1 MSDLNQRPSDY
12 KSDALPAELNWQRA
26 LLYIAGNKIS
36 SVKIHKS
43 LAFGHRPVNHIG
55 MIKLPELLAPA
66 GTLDAFKTAILYGAD
81 AIYAGLPG
89 FSMRARAKITTDEVK
104 AGIELAHNAEKKV
117 YLAFNLFAH
126 DFEYENLGRVSDTIN
141 YLRPDALIVSDPGIV
156 MWVRENHPDI
166 PIHIS
171 TQANICS
178 ARSVKFWQAAGA
190 KLCVLAREVTH
201 NEFKSIRAACPDV
214 GLEIFVHGAMCMSY
228 SGRCLLSNFITGR
241 PANRGACAQLCRW
254 KYDVILREHDSGVE
268 MPIEEDERGA
278 YIMNSKDLCLM
289 PRLGEVISAA
299 PDSLKI
305 EGRNRSEYYVG
316 SVVHAYRCA
325 MDAYAADPAGFDPAP
340 FMNALNVLETR
351 GYTTAFFDG
360 PVGPDAH
367 DYDTTRSTSEYHAAG
382 VITNATDDEIT
393 LELRNEIK
401 AGDEITFILPGTMDK
416 ATVKPA
422 RLINAANRTEVQKMA
437 AGQHNSIIIPRE
449 WLPDGL
455 GGKFVPYVLAYKH
468 K

>member
-1 MSDLNQRPSDY
+1 MGQNIDTMTKR
-12 KSDALPAELNWQRA
+12 
-26 LLYIAGNKIS
+26 
-36 SVKIHKS
+36 
-43 LAFGHRPVNHIG
+43 
-55 MIKLPELLAPA
+55 LPELLAPA

-89 FSMRARAKITTDEVK
+89 FSMRARAKITVDEVK
-104 AGIELAHNAEKKV
+104 QGIELAHTAGKKV

-126 DFEYENLGRVSDTIN
+126 DHEYANMPRVADVIK
-141 YLRPDALIVSDPGIV
+141 YLQPDALIVSDPGIV
-156 MWVRENHPDI
+156 MWVRENFPEM

-178 ARSVKFWQAAGA
+178 AKTVKFWQNAGA
-190 KLCVLAREVTH
+190 KLCVLAREVSH
-201 NEFKSIRAACPDV
+201 SEFKNIRAECPDV

-254 KYDVILREHDSGVE
+254 KYDVILRERDSGIE
-268 MPIEEDERGA
+268 MLIDEDERGA

-289 PRLGEVISAA
+289 PHLAEVIESN

-325 MDAYAADPAGFDPAP
+325 LDAYARDPEKFDPSS
-340 FMNALNVLETR
+340 FMDDLNRLETR

-360 PVGPDAH
+360 PVPSSAH
-367 DYDTTRSTSEYHAAG
+367 NYETTRSTSDYHAAG
-382 VITNATDDEIT
+382 VITAVSDENIT
-393 LELRNEIK
+393 FELRNETR
-401 AGDEITFILPGTMDK
+401 AGDEITFVLPNTMDK
-416 ATVKPA
+416 VSVVLSV
-422 RLINAANRTEVQKMA
+422 LINAKNGETVEKMA
-437 AGQHNSIIIPRE
+437 AGMGNSILIPRT
-449 WLPDGL
+449 WLGDTHSD
-455 GGKFVPYVLAYKH
+455 KFVPYVLAYK
-468 K
+468 KKR

>member
-1 MSDLNQRPSDY
+1 
-12 KSDALPAELNWQRA
+12 
-26 LLYIAGNKIS
+26 
-36 SVKIHKS
+36 
-43 LAFGHRPVNHIG
+43 
-55 MIKLPELLAPA
+55 MIKMPELLAPA

-89 FSMRARAKITTDEVK
+89 FSMRARAKITTEEVK
-104 AGIELAHNAEKKV
+104 TGIELAHAAGKKV

-126 DFEYENLGRVSDTIN
+126 DGEFANMPRVSEIIN
-141 YLRPDALIVSDPGIV
+141 YLNPDALIVADPGV
-156 MWVRENHPDI
+156 LMWVREHHPNM

-178 ARSVKFWQAAGA
+178 AESVRFWQNAGA
-190 KLCVLAREVTH
+190 SLCVLAREVSH
-201 NEFKSIRAACPDV
+201 KEFVSIRKQCPDV
-214 GLEIFVHGAMCMSY
+214 KLEIFVHGAMCMAY

-254 KYDVILREHDSGVE
+254 KYDVILRECESGIE
-268 MPIEEDERGA
+268 MPISEDEHGA

-289 PRLGEVISAA
+289 PRLAEVLESG

-316 SVVHAYRCA
+316 SVVHAYRTA
-325 MDAYAADPAGFDPAP
+325 MDAYARDPAGFDPNP
-340 FMNALNVLETR
+340 YMQMLNVLESR

-360 PVGPDAH
+360 PVPPDAH
-367 DYDTTRSTSEYHAAG
+367 NYDSARSVSEYHAAG
-382 VITNATDDEIT
+382 VVTAVDKDYIT

-401 AGDEITFILPGTMDK
+401 TGDEITFVLPGI
-416 ATVKPA
+416 AEGAHVKIE
-422 RLINAANRTEVQKMA
+422 RVINASNGMSLPKMS
-437 AGQHNSIIIPRE
+437 AGQHNSIKIPRNWFSPE
-449 WLPDGL
+449 CLE
-455 GGKFVPYVLAYKH
+455 KISPYVLAYKH

>member
-1 MSDLNQRPSDY
+1 M
-12 KSDALPAELNWQRA
+12 K
-26 LLYIAGNKIS
+26 
-36 SVKIHKS
+36 
-43 LAFGHRPVNHIG
+43 
-55 MIKLPELLAPA
+55 KLPELLAPA

-89 FSMRARAKITTDEVK
+89 FSMRARAKITTEEVK
-104 AGIELAHNAEKKV
+104 QGIELAHAAGKKV

-126 DFEYENLGRVSDTIN
+126 ERDFLNMPRVSDTIN
-141 YLRPDALIVSDPGIV
+141 YLKPDALIVADPGV
-156 MWVRENHPDI
+156 MMWVQKHHPDM
-166 PIHIS
+166 PIHVS

-178 ARSVKFWQAAGA
+178 AESVKFWQKAGA
-190 KLCVLAREVTH
+190 KLCVLAREVAH
-201 NEFKSIRAACPDV
+201 DEFKVIREKCPDI
-214 GLEIFVHGAMCMSY
+214 GLEIFIHGAMCMSY

-254 KYDVILREHDSGVE
+254 KYDVILRECESGIE

-289 PRLGEVISAA
+289 PRLKEVIESK

-316 SVVHAYRCA
+316 SVVHAYRSA
-325 MDAYAADPAGFDPAP
+325 LDAYARNPDNFDPML
-340 FMNALNVLETR
+340 FMDELNRLETR

-360 PVGPDAH
+360 NLGPDAH
-367 DYDTTRSTSEYHAAG
+367 NYETTRSTSEFHAAG
-382 VITNATDDEIT
+382 VITAVDDEKIT

-401 AGDEITFILPGTMDK
+401 QGDEITFVLPMVD
-416 ATVKPA
+416 ASVSVVLPQI
-422 RLINAANRTEVQKMA
+422 INAKNGEQLPKMS
-437 AGQHNSIIIPRE
+437 AGQHNSLIIPRTWITKE
-449 WLPDGL
+449 QD
-455 GGKFVPYVLAYKH
+455 KFVPYVLAYKH

>member
-1 MSDLNQRPSDY
+1 MCM
-12 KSDALPAELNWQRA
+12 K
-26 LLYIAGNKIS
+26 KI
-36 SVKIHKS
+36 
-43 LAFGHRPVNHIG
+43 
-55 MIKLPELLAPA
+55 PELLAPA

-89 FSMRARAKITTDEVK
+89 FSMRARAKITTEEVK
-104 AGIELAHNAEKKV
+104 QGIDLAHAAGKKV

-126 DFEYENLGRVSDTIN
+126 DRDFVNMPRVSEIIN
-141 YLRPDALIVSDPGIV
+141 YLKPDALIISDPGV
-156 MWVRENHPDI
+156 LNWVRENHPDM

-171 TQANICS
+171 TQTNICS
-178 ARSVKFWQAAGA
+178 AAGVKFWQKAGA
-190 KLCVLAREVTH
+190 KLCVLAREVSH
-201 NEFKSIRAACPDV
+201 EEFKSIRKQCPDI

-254 KYDVILREHDSGVE
+254 KYDVILRERESGVE
-268 MPIEEDERGA
+268 MPLEEDERGA

-289 PRLGEVISAA
+289 PRLREVLESQ

-316 SVVHAYRCA
+316 SVVHAYRA
-325 MDAYAADPAGFDPAP
+325 AIDAYAKDPENFDPAP
-340 FMNALNVLETR
+340 FMKDLEKLETR

-360 PVGPDAH
+360 ALGADAH
-367 DYDTTRSTSEYHAAG
+367 NYETTRSTSVFHAAG
-382 VITNATDDEIT
+382 VITGVDDKNIT

-401 AGDEITFILPGTMDK
+401 QGDEITFILPGIMDK
-416 ATVKPA
+416 VSVTLPKI
-422 RLINAANRTEVQKMA
+422 INAKNGEELAKMS
-437 AGQHNSIIIPRE
+437 AGQKNSLIIPRD
-449 WLPDGL
+449 WLGDKYQD
-455 GGKFVPYVLAYKH
+455 KFVPYVLAYKH

>member
-1 MSDLNQRPSDY
+1 
-12 KSDALPAELNWQRA
+12 
-26 LLYIAGNKIS
+26 
-36 SVKIHKS
+36 
-43 LAFGHRPVNHIG
+43 

-89 FSMRARAKITTDEVK
+89 FSMRARAKITVDQVRT
-104 AGIELAHNAEKKV
+104 GIELAHAAGRKV

-126 DFEYENLGRVSDTIN
+126 ERDFENMPRVSDVIN
-141 YLRPDALIVSDPGIV
+141 YLRPDALIVADPGV
-156 MWVRENHPDI
+156 MMWVREHHPEI

-178 ARSVKFWQAAGA
+178 AESVKFWQRAGA
-190 KLCVLAREVTH
+190 RLCVLAREVSH
-201 NEFKSIRAACPDV
+201 DEFKIIRARCPDI
-214 GLEIFVHGAMCMSY
+214 GLEIFIHGAMCMSY

-254 KYDVILREHDSGVE
+254 KYDVILRECESGIE
-268 MPIEEDERGA
+268 MPIEEDARGA
-278 YIMNSKDLCLM
+278 YIMNSRDLCLM
-289 PRLGEVISAA
+289 PRLRDVLESH

-316 SVVHAYRCA
+316 TVVHAYRAA
-325 MDAYAADPAGFDPAP
+325 MDAYACDPENFDPSP
-340 FMNALNVLETR
+340 FMDELNRLETR

-360 PVGPDAH
+360 NLGPDAH
-367 DYDTTRSTSEYHAAG
+367 NYETTRSTSVWHAAG
-382 VITNATDDEIT
+382 VITAVTPERVT

-401 AGDEITFILPGTMDK
+401 QGDKITFIMPNKTKGGSVLLPEIM
-416 ATVKPA
+416 
-422 RLINAANRTEVQKMA
+422 NAQTGAQLPKMS
-437 AGQHNSIIIPRE
+437 AGQHNSLVIPRA
-449 WLPDGL
+449 WFGDVDYAA
-455 GGKFVPYVLAYKH
+455 FVPYILAYKH

>member
-1 MSDLNQRPSDY
+1 MT
-12 KSDALPAELNWQRA
+12 
-26 LLYIAGNKIS
+26 
-36 SVKIHKS
+36 
-43 LAFGHRPVNHIG
+43 
-55 MIKLPELLAPA
+55 KLPELLAPA

-89 FSMRARAKITTDEVK
+89 FSMRARAKITTEEVK
-104 AGIELAHNAEKKV
+104 TGIELAHAAGKKV

-126 DFEYENLGRVSDTIN
+126 DGEFANMPRVSEIIN
-141 YLRPDALIVSDPGIV
+141 YLNPDALIVADPGV
-156 MWVRENHPDI
+156 LMWVREHHPNM

-178 ARSVKFWQAAGA
+178 AESVRFWQRAGA
-190 KLCVLAREVTH
+190 SLCVLAREVSH
-201 NEFKSIRAACPDV
+201 KEFVSIRKQCPDIK
-214 GLEIFVHGAMCMSY
+214 LEIFVHGAMCMSY
-228 SGRCLLSNFITGR
+228 SGRCLLSNYITGR

-254 KYDVILREHDSGVE
+254 KYDVVLREVESGVE

-289 PRLGEVISAA
+289 PRLTEVLESA

-325 MDAYAADPAGFDPAP
+325 MDDYARDPEHFDPAKYID
-340 FMNALNVLETR
+340 MLNVLESR

-360 PVGPDAH
+360 PVPPDAH
-367 DYDTTRSTSEYHAAG
+367 NYDSARSVSEYHAAG
-382 VITNATDDEIT
+382 VVTATDKDYIT
-393 LELRNEIK
+393 LELRNEII
-401 AGDEITFILPGTMDK
+401 AGSDIIFVLPGIVGD
-416 ATVKPA
+416 VKVKIA
-422 RLINAANRTEVQKMA
+422 RVINANNGAEQPKMS
-437 AGQHNSIIIPRE
+437 AGQHNAIKIPRKWFPAE
-449 WLPDGL
+449 YIDKITP
-455 GGKFVPYVLAYKH
+455 FVLAYKH

>member
-1 MSDLNQRPSDY
+1 MNT
-12 KSDALPAELNWQRA
+12 
-26 LLYIAGNKIS
+26 
-36 SVKIHKS
+36 
-43 LAFGHRPVNHIG
+43 
-55 MIKLPELLAPA
+55 KLPELLAPA

-89 FSMRARAKITTDEVK
+89 FSMRARAKINVEEVK
-104 AGIELAHNAEKKV
+104 QGIELAHAAGKKV

-126 DFEYENLGRVSDTIN
+126 DHEYVNMPRVSEVIN

-156 MWVRENHPDI
+156 MYVHENHPDI

-178 ARSVKFWQAAGA
+178 AKTVKFWQNAGA
-190 KLCVLAREVTH
+190 KLCVLAREVSH
-201 NEFKSIRAACPDV
+201 SEFRHIREMCPDI

-254 KYDVILREHDSGVE
+254 KYDVILRERDSGVE
-268 MPIEEDERGA
+268 MPIDEDERGA

-289 PRLGEVISAA
+289 PRLAEVVSAN

-325 MDAYAADPAGFDPAP
+325 LDAYARDPENFDATP
-340 FMNALNVLETR
+340 FMESLNRLETR

-360 PVGPDAH
+360 PVTPDAH
-367 DYDTTRSTSEYHAAG
+367 NYETTRSTSDYHAAG
-382 VITNATDDEIT
+382 VITAVDDDNIT
-393 LELRNEIK
+393 FELRNETRI
-401 AGDEITFILPGTMDK
+401 GDEITFILPGTMDSVS
-416 ATVKPA
+416 VKLEH
-422 RLINAANRTEVQKMA
+422 LINAKNGENVEKLA
-437 AGQHNSIIIPRE
+437 AGMGNSILIPRT
-449 WLPDGL
+449 WLGDKHIE
-455 GGKFVPYVLAYKH
+455 KFVPYVLAYKH
-468 K
+468 KR

>member
-1 MSDLNQRPSDY
+1 M
-12 KSDALPAELNWQRA
+12 
-26 LLYIAGNKIS
+26 GMNK
-36 SVKIHKS
+36 V
-43 LAFGHRPVNHIG
+43 
-55 MIKLPELLAPA
+55 KLPELLAPA

-89 FSMRARAKITTDEVK
+89 FSMRARAKIDVEGVK
-104 AGIELAHNAEKKV
+104 QGIELAHAAGKKV

-126 DFEYENLGRVSDTIN
+126 DREYANMPRVAEIID
-141 YLRPDALIVSDPGIV
+141 YLHPDALIVSDPGIV
-156 MWVRENHPDI
+156 MWVRENFPEM

-178 ARSVKFWQAAGA
+178 AKTVKFWQNAGA
-190 KLCVLAREVTH
+190 KLCVLAREVSH
-201 NEFKSIRAACPDV
+201 SEFKNIRAECPDI

-254 KYDVILREHDSGVE
+254 KYDVILREKETGVE
-268 MPIEEDERGA
+268 MPIDEDERGA

-289 PRLGEVISAA
+289 PRLGEVVSAA

-325 MDAYAADPAGFDPAP
+325 LDAYARDPENFDSTP
-340 FMNALNVLETR
+340 FMENLNRLETR

-360 PVGPDAH
+360 PVPPSAH
-367 DYDTTRSTSEYHAAG
+367 NYETTRSTSNFHAAG
-382 VITNATDDEIT
+382 VIMAADDKNIT
-393 LELRNEIK
+393 FELRNETRV
-401 AGDEITFILPGTMDK
+401 GDEITFILPGTMDFVS
-416 ATVKPA
+416 VKLPE
-422 RLINAANRTEVQKMA
+422 LINAKNGERVQKMA
-437 AGQHNSIIIPRE
+437 AGMGNAILISRA
-449 WLPDGL
+449 WLGDVHTD
-455 GGKFVPYVLAYKH
+455 KFVPYVLAYK
-468 K
+468 KK

>member
-1 MSDLNQRPSDY
+1 MT
-12 KSDALPAELNWQRA
+12 K
-26 LLYIAGNKIS
+26 
-36 SVKIHKS
+36 
-43 LAFGHRPVNHIG
+43 
-55 MIKLPELLAPA
+55 KLPELLAPA

-89 FSMRARAKITTDEVK
+89 FSMRARAKINVEEVK
-104 AGIELAHNAEKKV
+104 QGIDLAHAAGKKV

-126 DFEYENLGRVSDTIN
+126 DHEYANMPRVSEIIN
-141 YLRPDALIVSDPGIV
+141 YLQPDALIVSDPGI
-156 MWVRENHPDI
+156 MTYVRENHPEI

-178 ARSVKFWQAAGA
+178 AKTVKFWQNAGA
-190 KLCVLAREVTH
+190 KLCVLAREVSH
-201 NEFKSIRAACPDV
+201 NEFKTIRAECPDV

-268 MPIEEDERGA
+268 MPIDEDERGA

-289 PRLGEVISAA
+289 PRLAEVVSAN

-325 MDAYAADPAGFDPAP
+325 LDAYAADPENFNPAP
-340 FMNALNVLETR
+340 FMENLNRLETR

-360 PVGPDAH
+360 PVTPDAH
-367 DYDTTRSTSEYHAAG
+367 NYETTRSTSEFHAAG
-382 VITNATDDEIT
+382 VITAVDDENIT
-393 LELRNEIK
+393 FELRNETRT
-401 AGDEITFILPGTMDK
+401 GDEITFILPGTMDSVS
-416 ATVKPA
+416 VKLEK
-422 RLINAANRTEVQKMA
+422 LINAKNGEVVEKMA
-437 AGQHNSIIIPRE
+437 AGMGNSILIPRIC
-449 WLPDGL
+449 L
-455 GGKFVPYVLAYKH
+455 GDKHADKFVPYVLAYKP
-468 K
+468 KNRQ

>member
-1 MSDLNQRPSDY
+1 MT
-12 KSDALPAELNWQRA
+12 K
-26 LLYIAGNKIS
+26 
-36 SVKIHKS
+36 
-43 LAFGHRPVNHIG
+43 
-55 MIKLPELLAPA
+55 KLPELLAPA

-89 FSMRARAKITTDEVK
+89 FSMRARAKIDVEGVK
-104 AGIELAHNAEKKV
+104 QGIELAHAAGKKV

-126 DFEYENLGRVSDTIN
+126 DHEYANMPRVAEVIK
-141 YLRPDALIVSDPGIV
+141 YLKPDALIVSDPGIV
-156 MWVRENHPDI
+156 MWVRENFPEI

-178 ARSVKFWQAAGA
+178 AKTVKFWQNAGA
-190 KLCVLAREVTH
+190 KLCVLAREVSH
-201 NEFKSIRAACPDV
+201 NEFKTIRAECPDI

-254 KYDVILREHDSGVE
+254 KYDVILREADTGIE

-289 PRLGEVISAA
+289 PRLGEVVAA
-299 PDSLKI
+299 NPDSLKI

-325 MDAYAADPAGFDPAP
+325 LDEYARDPENFDPTA
-340 FMNALNVLETR
+340 FMDNLNRLETR

-360 PVGPDAH
+360 PLGPSAH
-367 DYDTTRSTSEYHAAG
+367 NYNTTRSTSEYHAAG
-382 VITNATDDEIT
+382 VITAVDDENIT
-393 LELRNEIK
+393 FELRNETRV
-401 AGDEITFILPGTMDK
+401 GDEITFILPNTMDK
-416 ATVKPA
+416 VSVTLEKLLNAKNGDTV
-422 RLINAANRTEVQKMA
+422 EKMA
-437 AGQHNSIIIPRE
+437 AGMGNSIIIPRT
-449 WLPDGL
+449 WLGDNHQDKL
-455 GGKFVPYVLAYKH
+455 VPYVLAYK
-468 K
+468 KKR

>member
-1 MSDLNQRPSDY
+1 M
-12 KSDALPAELNWQRA
+12 K
-26 LLYIAGNKIS
+26 
-36 SVKIHKS
+36 
-43 LAFGHRPVNHIG
+43 
-55 MIKLPELLAPA
+55 KLPELLAPA

-89 FSMRARAKITTDEVK
+89 FSMRARAKITTDEVR
-104 AGIELAHNAEKKV
+104 AGIDLAHRAGKKV

-126 DFEYENLGRVSDTIN
+126 DHDYANMPRVSETIN
-141 YLRPDALIVSDPGIV
+141 YLRPDALIVSDPGVV

-178 ARSVKFWQAAGA
+178 AESVKFWQAAGA

-228 SGRCLLSNFITGR
+228 SGRCLLSNFVTGR

-254 KYDVILREHDSGVE
+254 KYDVILRERESGLE
-268 MPIEEDERGA
+268 MPIEEDDRGA

-289 PRLGEVISAA
+289 PRLGDVIAA
-299 PDSLKI
+299 GPDSLKI

-316 SVVHAYRCA
+316 SVVRAYRCA
-325 MDAYAADPAGFDPAP
+325 IDAYAADPTGFDPAP

-367 DYDTTRSTSEYHAAG
+367 DYDTTRSTSDYQAAG
-382 VITNATDDEIT
+382 VITKVTNDEIT
-393 LELRNEIK
+393 LELRNELK
-401 AGDEITFILPGTMDK
+401 AGDEITFILPGTIET
-416 ATVKPA
+416 ASVIL
-422 RLINAANRTEVQKMA
+422 REIINAATATPQPKMS
-437 AGQHNSIIIPRE
+437 AGQHNAVIIPRE
-449 WLPDGL
+449 WFVPSQADKL
-455 GGKFVPYVLAYKH
+455 VPYVLAYKR

>member
-1 MSDLNQRPSDY
+1 MST
-12 KSDALPAELNWQRA
+12 K
-26 LLYIAGNKIS
+26 
-36 SVKIHKS
+36 
-43 LAFGHRPVNHIG
+43 
-55 MIKLPELLAPA
+55 KLPELLAPA

-89 FSMRARAKITTDEVK
+89 FSMRARAKIDVEGVK
-104 AGIELAHNAEKKV
+104 AGIELAHAAGKKV

-126 DFEYENLGRVSDTIN
+126 DFEYANMPRVADVIR
-141 YLRPDALIVSDPGIV
+141 YLQPDALIVSDPGIV
-156 MWVRENHPDI
+156 MWVRENFPDM

-178 ARSVKFWQAAGA
+178 AKTVKFWQNAGA

-201 NEFKSIRAACPDV
+201 AEFKSIRAACPDV

-254 KYDVILREHDSGVE
+254 KYDVVLRERDSGVE
-268 MPIEEDERGA
+268 MPIEEDARGA

-289 PRLGEVISAA
+289 PRLADVISAA

-316 SVVHAYRCA
+316 SVVNAYRCA
-325 MDAYAADPAGFDPAP
+325 MDAYAANPENFDPAP
-340 FMNALNVLETR
+340 FMAALNRLETR

-360 PVGPDAH
+360 PLGPDAH
-367 DYDTTRSTSEYHAAG
+367 NYDTTRSTSDWHAAG
-382 VITNATDDEIT
+382 VVVDVTDEHIAF
-393 LELRNEIK
+393 ELRNETRV
-401 AGDEITFILPGTMDK
+401 GDEITFIVPGQIDGISIK
-416 ATVKPA
+416 LNQ
-422 RLINAANRTEVQKMA
+422 LINAKNGESVPKMA
-437 AGQHNSIIIPRE
+437 AGMGNTILVPRA
-449 WLPDGL
+449 WFGDAWTD
-455 GGKFVPYVLAYKH
+455 KIVPYVLAYKH

>member
-1 MSDLNQRPSDY
+1 MDMTQ
-12 KSDALPAELNWQRA
+12 
-26 LLYIAGNKIS
+26 
-36 SVKIHKS
+36 
-43 LAFGHRPVNHIG
+43 
-55 MIKLPELLAPA
+55 IKLPELLAPA

-89 FSMRARAKITTDEVK
+89 FSMRARAKITVDEVK
-104 AGIELAHNAEKKV
+104 QGIELAHAAGKKV

-126 DFEYENLGRVSDTIN
+126 DHEYANMPRVAEIID

-156 MWVRENHPDI
+156 MWVRENFPDM

-178 ARSVKFWQAAGA
+178 AKTVKFWQNAGA
-190 KLCVLAREVTH
+190 KLCVLAREVSH
-201 NEFKSIRAACPDV
+201 SEFKNIRAECHDI

-254 KYDVILREHDSGVE
+254 KYDVILREKDSGVE

-289 PRLGEVISAA
+289 PRLAEVVSAG

-325 MDAYAADPAGFDPAP
+325 LDAYAKDPTTFDPAP
-340 FMNALNVLETR
+340 FMDMLNKLETR

-360 PVGPDAH
+360 PLGASAH
-367 DYDTTRSTSEYHAAG
+367 NYETTRSTSNFHAAG
-382 VITNATDDEIT
+382 VITSVTNEY
-393 LELRNEIK
+393 LKFELRNETHK
-401 AGDEITFILPGTMDK
+401 GDEISFILPGISEP
-416 ATVKPA
+416 ANVKLVE
-422 RLINAANRTEVQKMA
+422 LINDKNDESVEKMA
-437 AGQHNSIIIPRE
+437 AGMGNTIKIPRS
-449 WLPDGL
+449 WLPAKTYD
-455 GGKFVPYVLAYKH
+455 KFKQYVIAYKH
-468 K
+468 KI

>member
-1 MSDLNQRPSDY
+1 M
-12 KSDALPAELNWQRA
+12 
-26 LLYIAGNKIS
+26 
-36 SVKIHKS
+36 
-43 LAFGHRPVNHIG
+43 
-55 MIKLPELLAPA
+55 
-66 GTLDAFKTAILYGAD
+66 DAFKTAILYGAD

-104 AGIELAHNAEKKV
+104 QGIDLAHAAGKKV

-126 DFEYENLGRVSDTIN
+126 DFEYAHMPRVADTIR
-141 YLRPDALIVSDPGIV
+141 YLQPDALIVSDPGIV
-156 MWVRENHPDI
+156 MWVRENFPDM

-178 ARSVKFWQAAGA
+178 AKTVKFWQNAGA
-190 KLCVLAREVTH
+190 KLCVLAREVSH
-201 NEFKSIRAACPDV
+201 NEFKNIRAECPDI

-254 KYDVILREHDSGVE
+254 KYDVILRERDSGVE
-268 MPIEEDERGA
+268 MPIDEDERGA

-289 PRLGEVISAA
+289 PRLAEVVSAA

-325 MDAYAADPAGFDPAP
+325 LDAYARDPENFDPAP
-340 FMNALNVLETR
+340 FMADLNRMETR

-360 PVGPDAH
+360 PLGPDAH
-367 DYDTTRSTSEYHAAG
+367 NYETTRSTSDYHAAG
-382 VITNATDDEIT
+382 VITAVSDENIT
-393 LELRNEIK
+393 FELRNETR
-401 AGDEITFILPGTMDK
+401 AGDEITFILPGTMDSV
-416 ATVKPA
+416 TVKLTE
-422 RLINAANRTEVQKMA
+422 LINAKNGESVEKLA
-437 AGQHNSIIIPRE
+437 AGMGNAVLIPRS
-449 WLPDGL
+449 WLPDAHMD
-455 GGKFVPYVLAYKH
+455 KFVPYVLAYK
-468 K
+468 KK